1 MELNART
8 AAEGLTLE
16 AEVCIVGAGPAG
28 ITLAHALQARGIQ
41 CALIESGGYPRE
53 AESQG
58 LNVAEASGDLHQDL
72 RLARARGAGGTAALW
87 NTMFRGAPFAKYL
100 PLDPIDF
107 EAREWIPWSGW
118 PFGRSALESCYRRAQ
133 AVCGLA
139 PFEYGGPAWS
149 DVAAPLLNLTS
160 GTLVQSVYQYG
171 PAGRFTVALPA
182 ELAASSSVAWLHGAT
197 VTGLEATP
205 NGDRIAAVR
214 WATLSGTEGR
224 VRAARFVLA
233 AGAIENA
240 RLLLAH
246 GSPATGEEG
255 WLGRGFMEHPVDPS
269 LELSSRDPALGA
281 TPGFFG
287 AREAGRGIVV
297 GRIGMSADLL
307 RSENLP
313 NASLRLFRETEPV
326 LLRSPG
332 FRSVARRL
340 VPFPAWRRRIGDA
353 IRRRSARASPGGATR
368 HRVLLD
374 LEQAPHRENRVR
386 LSDQRDRLGQ
396 RQAVVDWQWR
406 AGDEAGRQRVREVF
420 ARELER
426 EGAGRLLVSRE
437 TALDPAIHHHAGT
450 TRMHPDPALGVVD
463 GDQRVHRMENL
474 YVTGTSVFPTAGV
487 ANPTLTVIALSLR
500 LADHLSGSSRKKI
513 ASTG

>member
-1 MELNART
+1 VELNART
-8 AAEGLTLE
+8 APEGFTLDVD
-16 AEVCIVGAGPAG
+16 VCIVGAGPAG
-28 ITLAHALQARGIQ
+28 ITLAHALQSRGIQ

-53 AESQG
+53 AESQE
-58 LNVAEASGDLHQDL
+58 LNLAETRGDLHQDL

-107 EAREWIPWSGW
+107 ESRDWIPWSGW
-118 PFGRSALESCYRRAQ
+118 PVSRRALESCYHRAQ
-133 AVCGLA
+133 GMCGLGL
-139 PFEYGGPAWS
+139 FDYGGPAWS
-149 DVAAPLLNLTS
+149 DAAAPLLGLAS
-160 GTLVQSVYQYG
+160 GSLVQSVYQYG
-171 PAGRFTVALPA
+171 PADRFTVAIPA
-182 ELAASSSVAWLHGAT
+182 ELASSSSVTWLHGAT
-197 VTGLEATP
+197 VTGLEASAS
-205 NGDRIAAVR
+205 GDRIMAAR
-214 WATLSGTEGR
+214 WAALSGIGGR

-246 GSPATGEEG
+246 TSAADDGDG
-255 WLGRGFMEHPVDPS
+255 WLGRGFMEHPVDAS
-269 LELSSRDPALGA
+269 LELSSRDPALA
-281 TPGFFG
+281 VTPGFFG
-287 AREAGRGIVV
+287 ARDAGRGIVI
-297 GRIGMSADLL
+297 GRIGLSADLL

-326 LLRSPG
+326 LMRSPG
-332 FRSVARRL
+332 IRSVARRL

-353 IRRRSARASPGGATR
+353 IRRRSVRTPPGGATR

-374 LEQAPHRENRVR
+374 LEQPPHRENRVR

-396 RQAVVDWQWR
+396 RRVVLEWRWR

-426 EGAGRLLVSRE
+426 AGVGRLLVSRE

-474 YVTGTSVFPTAGV
+474 YVTGASVFPTAGV
-487 ANPTLTVIALSLR
+487 ANPTLTIIALSLR
-500 LADHLSGSSRKKI
+500 LADCLSGN
-513 ASTG
+513 T

>member
-1 MELNART
+1 VELNALT
-8 AAEGLTLE
+8 APEGLTLD

-28 ITLAHALQARGIQ
+28 ISLAHALQARGIQ
-41 CALIESGGYPRE
+41 CALIESGGYPPG
-53 AESQG
+53 AESQE
-58 LNVAEASGDLHQDL
+58 LNLAETSGDLHQDL

-87 NTMFRGAPFAKYL
+87 NTMFRGARFAKYL

-107 EAREWIPWSGW
+107 EVREWIPWSGW
-118 PFGRSALESCYRRAQ
+118 PFGRIALESCYHRAQ
-133 AVCGLA
+133 AVCGLG
-139 PFEYGGPAWS
+139 PFDYGGRAWS
-149 DVAAPLLNLTS
+149 DLSAPLLSRGS
-160 GTLVQSVYQYG
+160 GSLVQSVYHYG
-171 PAGRFTVALPA
+171 PADRFTVALPA
-182 ELAASSSVAWLHGAT
+182 KLAASSSVTWLHGAT
-197 VTGLEATP
+197 VTGLEATA
-205 NGDRIAAVR
+205 NGDRIIAVR
-214 WATLSGTEGR
+214 WAALCGIEGR

-246 GSPATGEEG
+246 APAANGDG
-255 WLGRGFMEHPVDPS
+255 WLGRGFMEHPVDAS
-269 LELSSRDPALGA
+269 LELSSRDPALAA

-297 GRIGMSADLL
+297 GRIGLSADLL
-307 RSENLP
+307 RSESLP
-313 NASLRLFRETEPV
+313 NASLRLLRESEPV
-326 LLRSPG
+326 LMRSPG

-353 IRRRSARASPGGATR
+353 IRRRSGRIPPGGATR

-374 LEQAPHRENRVR
+374 LEQPPHRENRIR

-396 RQAVVDWQWR
+396 QRAVVDWRWR
-406 AGDEAGRQRVREVF
+406 GGDEAGRQRIREVF

-426 EGAGRLLVSRE
+426 GGAGRLQVSRE

-463 GDQRVHRMENL
+463 GELRVHRMENL
-474 YVTGTSVFPTAGV
+474 YVTGASVFPTAGV
-487 ANPTLTVIALSLR
+487 ANPTLTVVALSLR

>member
-1 MELNART
+1 VELNART
-8 AAEGLTLE
+8 APQGLTLD

-28 ITLAHALQARGIQ
+28 VTLAHALQSRGVQ

-53 AESQG
+53 AESQE
-58 LNVAEASGDLHQDL
+58 LNLAEASGDLHQDL
-72 RLARARGAGGTAALW
+72 RLARARGPGGTAALW
-87 NTMFRGAPFAKYL
+87 NTMFLGAPFAKYL

-107 EAREWIPWSGW
+107 EAREGIPWSGW
-118 PFGRSALESCYRRAQ
+118 PFGRIALESCYRRAQ

-139 PFEYGGPAWS
+139 PFDSGGPTGS
-149 DVAAPLLNLTS
+149 DVAAPRLALTS
-160 GTLVQSVYQYG
+160 GALVQSVYQYG
-171 PAGRFTVALPA
+171 PADRFTVVLPA
-182 ELAASSSVAWLHGAT
+182 ELMASSSVTWLHGAT
-197 VTGLEATP
+197 VTALEATG
-205 NGDRIAAVR
+205 NGDRITAVR
-214 WATLSGTEGR
+214 WAALSGIEGR
-224 VRAARFVLA
+224 VRADRFVLA

-246 GSPATGEEG
+246 GSPATREDG
-255 WLGRGFMEHPVDPS
+255 WLGRGFMEHPVDAS
-269 LELSSRDPALGA
+269 LEFNSRDPALAA

-287 AREAGRGIVV
+287 ARETGRGVV
-297 GRIGMSADLL
+297 IGRIGMSADLL

-340 VPFPAWRRRIGDA
+340 VPFPAWRKRIGDA
-353 IRRRSARASPGGATR
+353 IRRRSVPTPPGGATR

-374 LEQAPHRENRVR
+374 LEQAPHRENRIR
-386 LSDQRDRLGQ
+386 LSNRRDRLGQ
-396 RQAVVDWQWR
+396 RQAVVDWRWR
-406 AGDEAGRQRVREVF
+406 AADEAGRQRVREVT

-426 EGAGRLLVSRE
+426 EGAGRLQVSRE

-450 TRMHPDPALGVVD
+450 TRMHSDPALGVVD

-474 YVTGTSVFPTAGV
+474 YVTGASVFPTAGV
-487 ANPTLTVIALSLR
+487 ANPTLTIVALSLR
-500 LADHLSGSSRKKI
+500 LADHLSGS
-513 ASTG
+513 

>member
-8 AAEGLTLE
+8 APEGFTLD

-28 ITLAHALQARGIQ
+28 ITLAHALQTRGIQ
-41 CALIESGGYPRE
+41 CALLESGGYPRE
-53 AESQG
+53 SESQE
-58 LNVAEASGDLHQDL
+58 LNLAETSGDLHQDL

-87 NTMFRGAPFAKYL
+87 NTMFRGAAFAKYL

-118 PFGRSALESCYRRAQ
+118 PVSRDALEPFYHRAQ
-133 AVCGLA
+133 AMCGLG

-149 DVAAPLLNLTS
+149 DLEAPLPGLGS
-160 GTLVQSVYQYG
+160 GSLVPSVYQYG
-171 PAGRFTVALPA
+171 PADRFTVALPA
-182 ELAASSSVAWLHGAT
+182 ELAASPSVSWLHGAT
-197 VTGLEATP
+197 VTELEADP
-205 NGDRIAAVR
+205 NGDRIVAAR
-214 WATLSGTEGR
+214 WAAMSGIGGR

-240 RLLLAH
+240 RLLLASRANR
-246 GSPATGEEG
+246 GDG
-255 WLGRGFMEHPVDPS
+255 WLGQGFMEHPVDAS
-269 LELSSRDPALGA
+269 LELSSRDPALAA

-287 AREAGRGIVV
+287 AREARRGIVV
-297 GRIGMSADLL
+297 GRIGLSAELM

-326 LLRSPG
+326 LMRSPG

-340 VPFPAWRRRIGDA
+340 VPFQALRRRIGDA
-353 IRRRSARASPGGATR
+353 IRRRSVRPPPGGATR

-374 LEQAPHRENRVR
+374 LEQPPHRENRVR

-396 RQAVVDWQWR
+396 QRAVVDWRWR

-426 EGAGRLLVSRE
+426 AGVGRLLVSRE
-437 TALDPAIHHHAGT
+437 TALDSAIHHHAGT

-474 YVTGTSVFPTAGV
+474 YVSGASVFPTAGV
-487 ANPTLTVIALSLR
+487 ANPTLTIIALSLR
-500 LADHLSGSSRKKI
+500 LAGHLCGN
-513 ASTG
+513 T